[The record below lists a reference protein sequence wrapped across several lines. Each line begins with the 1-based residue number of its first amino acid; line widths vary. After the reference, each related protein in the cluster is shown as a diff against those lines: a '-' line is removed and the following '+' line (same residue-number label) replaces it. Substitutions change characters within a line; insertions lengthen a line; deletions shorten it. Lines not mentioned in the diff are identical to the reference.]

1 MSTVLDKCQAEERF
15 LLNGVSWAAYEALV
29 ADLEHGST
37 RLTYDQGRLELMSPS
52 RPHEWFGRLIG
63 RMIETVTEELEIP
76 IASTKSWTLKRVLK
90 QRGLEADES
99 YYVANEPK
107 VRGRDDLTLE
117 CDPPPDLAI
126 EVEIS
131 RPWVDKAPI
140 YADLGVPE
148 VWHYDGERLRVE
160 LLQQDG
166 TYLESP
172 TSAAFPFLPIG
183 KLEEFLERRAETDE
197 TTWIRRFRGWVREEL
212 ADHRPR

>member
-1 MSTVLDKCQAEERF
+1 MSTVLERCQAEERF
-15 LLNGVSWAAYEALV
+15 LLNGISWATYEALV
-29 ADLEHGST
+29 ADLEHGGT

-76 IASTKSWTLKRVLK
+76 ISSTKSWTLKLELK
-90 QRGLEADES
+90 RRGLEADES

-107 VRGRDDLTLE
+107 VRGRDDSTLQR
-117 CDPPPDLAI
+117 DPPPDLAV

-131 RPWVDKAPI
+131 RPWIDKAPI

-160 LLQQDG
+160 LLQEDG
-166 TYLESP
+166 TYAQSP
-172 TSAAFPFLPIG
+172 NSAAFPFLPVG

-197 TTWIRRFRGWVREEL
+197 TTWIRRFRAWVREVISQ
-212 ADHRPR
+212 RPR

>member
-1 MSTVLDKCQAEERF
+1 MSTVLERCQAEERF
-15 LLNGVSWAAYEALV
+15 LLNGISWATYEALV
-29 ADLEHGST
+29 ADLEHGGT

-76 IASTKSWTLKRVLK
+76 ISSTKSWTLKLELK
-90 QRGLEADES
+90 RRGLEADES

-107 VRGRDDLTLE
+107 VRGRDDSTLQR
-117 CDPPPDLAI
+117 DPPPDLAV

-131 RPWVDKAPI
+131 RPWIDKAPI

-160 LLQQDG
+160 LLQEDG
-166 TYLESP
+166 IYAQSP
-172 TSAAFPFLPIG
+172 NSAAFPFLPVG

-197 TTWIRRFRGWVREEL
+197 TTWIRRFRAWVREVISQ
-212 ADHRPR
+212 RPR

>member
-1 MSTVLDKCQAEERF
+1 MSTVLETCRAEERF
-15 LLNGVSWAAYEALV
+15 LLNGVSWATYEALV
-29 ADLEHGST
+29 ADLDHGGT

-52 RPHEWFGRLIG
+52 RQHEKLKRAIG
-63 RMIETVTEELEIP
+63 RMIETMTLELGIP
-76 IASTKSWTLKRVLK
+76 IDSGSATTLKREFQ

-107 VRGRDDLTLE
+107 VRDREDLDLAV
-117 CDPPPDLAI
+117 DPPPDLAV

-131 RPWVDKAPI
+131 RPWIDKAPI

-166 TYLESP
+166 TYAQSP
-172 TSAAFPFLPIG
+172 TSAAFPFLPLG
-183 KLEEFLERRAETDE
+183 
-197 TTWIRRFRGWVREEL
+197 
-212 ADHRPR
+212 